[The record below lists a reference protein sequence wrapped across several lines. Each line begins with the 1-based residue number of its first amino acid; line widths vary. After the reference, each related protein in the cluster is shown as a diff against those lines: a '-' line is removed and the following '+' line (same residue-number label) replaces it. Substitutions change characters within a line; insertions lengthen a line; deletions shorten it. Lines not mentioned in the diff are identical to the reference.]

1 MAIMAFETNIKN
13 IYGAQG
19 EAWLN
24 KLPELVGELAKKYGL
39 TNLKPVDNLS
49 YNYVLSGFQDKRS
62 IILKLSLDE
71 KGLKKEAA
79 ALKAFAKGKH
89 HQITHSEW
97 AWVAKTADAA
107 AAEGGSKKSMNL
119 KEFTQWI
126 NEFAAHF
133 GLCHH

>member
-79 ALKAFAKGKH
+79 ALKAFANYGTVTLLAQYDNALLLKRATPGTSLRSYFPKREEESIR
-89 HQITHSEW
+89 ITCN
-97 AWVAKTADAA
+97 V
-107 AAEGGSKKSMNL
+107 
-119 KEFTQWI
+119 I
-126 NEFAAHF
+126 
-133 GLCHH
+133 